1 MITQRRS
8 GLWNKD
14 PKEKYTIPKK
24 KNKQTQNRIT
34 QSGLSDVY
42 PKILNRNSPKKRK
55 QNAKQNHK
63 PQNKNTKWKKKFAI
77 YESGIV

>member
-42 PKILNRNSPKKRK
+42 PKILNRNSPKKENK
-55 QNAKQNHK
+55 MQNRITNPKAKK
-63 PQNKNTKWKKKFAI
+63 PKWKKKSLL
-77 YESGIV
+77 YMN

>member
-1 MITQRRS
+1 MITQRQS
-8 GLWNKD
+8 GLRNKD

-24 KNKQTQNRIT
+24 KHKQTQNRIT

-55 QNAKQNHK
+55 QNANRNHK
-63 PQNKNTKWKKKFAI
+63 PQSKNTKWKKKSLL
-77 YESGIV
+77 YMN